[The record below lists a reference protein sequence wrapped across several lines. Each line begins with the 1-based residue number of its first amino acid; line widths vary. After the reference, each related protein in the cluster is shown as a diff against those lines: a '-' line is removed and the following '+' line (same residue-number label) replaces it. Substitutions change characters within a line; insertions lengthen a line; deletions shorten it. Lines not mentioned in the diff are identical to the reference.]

1 MLPGPLNLVRSA
13 RPSPSTFITAEAS
26 AKAQNAP
33 PIKPNCVLC
42 GAQADA
48 HAPASGLM
56 LRRQETD
63 TPNVNEGC
71 LVSTAATGHD
81 VQKQESGEEGEN
93 DRTAPKRHSQR
104 VRQHEWA
111 QH

>member
-13 RPSPSTFITAEAS
+13 RPSPSTFITAEAN

-63 TPNVNEGC
+63 TPNLNEG
-71 LVSTAATGHD
+71 
-81 VQKQESGEEGEN
+81 
-93 DRTAPKRHSQR
+93 
-104 VRQHEWA
+104 
-111 QH
+111 